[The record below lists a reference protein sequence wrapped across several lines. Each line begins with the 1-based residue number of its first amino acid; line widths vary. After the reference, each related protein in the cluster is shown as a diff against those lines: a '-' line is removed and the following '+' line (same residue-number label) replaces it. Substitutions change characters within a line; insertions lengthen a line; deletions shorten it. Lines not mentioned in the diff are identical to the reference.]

1 MIKVVFYSRVST
13 EEEKQL
19 NALSKQIQELTDY
32 IHTQKDWALV
42 DQYVD
47 EGISGT
53 TSKGRHEYNRLYNDL
68 LTDKFDIVVIK
79 DQSRLMRNVLDWYLF
94 LDRVQ
99 KNGKKIYMYLDN
111 CFYTPDNAFLS
122 GIKAM
127 MAEEYSRDLS
137 KKIRSAAQRSQRNG
151 TVYGNSRILGYRQD
165 GGKLVIVEEEAEI
178 VRQVFNWYI
187 QGYGFRIIRDKLSAM
202 GVTST
207 TGTPFSLST
216 LKRMIKQEKYKGL
229 LISGKRR
236 KNFETKQMEDVP
248 KEEWVVIPNGV
259 PAIVSEEVWEMANAC
274 LKERTSHPTDLQKEK
289 GMYQSHSYPLS
300 GKIYCGKC
308 GKVYWHDHYLTK
320 VNKLERDIWVCSS
333 YKTYGSQRC
342 KNRNMQDSF
351 LTKAVQQVLF
361 ATYNNKEA
369 IQTTLD
375 ILKLSL
381 KEEEIKPELNLAKN
395 TQLEKKMD
403 NLLDAYLDGII
414 TKDIYATKKASI
426 EKQIQS
432 NLAKYEEQLQQVKN
446 IIPISERL
454 VNIEKFL
461 SADFKTPKDVDDITI
476 SNLVQKITINDK
488 EVDILLKNGEN
499 TVIDDIYDY
508 TKCDQEP
515 LCVTETRQKR
525 THTEILYQ
533 TKIRRTKKRN
543 DNSWIYFTVSLPIY
557 QY

>member
-1 MIKVVFYSRVST
+1 MTRVVFYSRVST

-19 NALSKQIQELTDY
+19 NALEKQIEELTNY
-32 IHTQKDWALV
+32 IHTQKNWVLV

-53 TSKGRHEYNRLYNDL
+53 TSKGRYEYNRLYDDL

-99 KNGKKIYMYLDN
+99 KNNKKIYMYLDN

-137 KKIRSAAQRSQRNG
+137 KKIRSAAQRSQREG
-151 TVYGNSRILGYRQD
+151 VVYGNNRLLGYHQEN
-165 GGKLVIVEEEAEI
+165 GKLTIIEEEAEI

-187 QGYGFRIIRDKLSAM
+187 QGDGFRVIREKLTAM
-202 GVTST
+202 GITST

-236 KNFETKQMEDVP
+236 KNFETKQMENVP
-248 KEEWVVIPNGV
+248 KEEWVIIPNGV
-259 PAIVSEEVWEMANAC
+259 PAIVSEEVWEKANAC
-274 LKERTSHPTDLQKEK
+274 LKERTTCPTGLQKEK
-289 GMYQSHSYPLS
+289 GLFQSNAYPLS

-320 VNKLERDIWVCSS
+320 VNKLERDVWVCSS
-333 YKTYGSQRC
+333 YKNYGLKVC
-342 KNRNMQDSF
+342 KNRNMQDQF
-351 LTKAVQQVLF
+351 ITKAVKQVLF
-361 ATYNNKEA
+361 ETYNNKEA
-369 IQTTLD
+369 IQDTLE
-375 ILKLSL
+375 ILRLSL
-381 KEEEIKPELNLAKN
+381 QKNEINPELNLLKN
-395 TQLEKKMD
+395 NKLNKKMD

-414 TKDIYATKKASI
+414 TKDVYIAKKTSI

-432 NLAKYEEQLQQVKN
+432 NLLKYEEQLQETKN
-446 IIPISERL
+446 VIPVAERL
-454 VNIEKFL
+454 ENIEKFL
-461 SADFKTPKDVDDITI
+461 SADFNSIDDIDNTII
-476 SNLVQKITINDK
+476 SNIVDKIIVNDK
-488 EVDILLKNGEN
+488 QVNIQLKNGEN
-499 TVIDDIYDY
+499 TLIDDIFNY
-508 TKCDQEP
+508 TSCDQEQQ
-515 LCVTETRQKR
+515 CVTAMGQYR
-525 THTEILYQ
+525 THTEILYE

-543 DNSWIYFTVSLPIY
+543 INTWMYFTVLL
-557 QY
+557 